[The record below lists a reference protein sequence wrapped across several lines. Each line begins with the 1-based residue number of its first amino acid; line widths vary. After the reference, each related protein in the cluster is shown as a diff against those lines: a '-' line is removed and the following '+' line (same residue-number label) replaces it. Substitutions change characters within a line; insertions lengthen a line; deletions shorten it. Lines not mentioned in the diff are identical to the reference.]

1 MQEKSTERQYLLIDD
16 SVMALGGTALTLEA
30 LIEPNR
36 KNVNTVATEFF
47 RFNESDDLF
56 YVVGNCLTLSQDS
69 FESLYYL
76 FQKGNFCKIEFDYGY
91 CQFRGPYPHKHFKG
105 EECNCP
111 TYLPLQQL
119 YKGITKNAKK
129 IFYMSDQQ
137 RDIHLQHLPDL
148 NKDKTIRLSS
158 TFLKENYKKFKE
170 LRGKKKNGKYAI
182 IEGQGG
188 WHTEAKGI
196 KESVEYAQKNK
207 IDYDLISTKSH
218 NEMLELLSEYS
229 GIIFLPIIEDTCP
242 RVTIEA
248 KLLGLDVIT
257 NNNAQHTT
265 EEWWGEDLDKIEGY
279 LSQRP
284 EFLWKT
290 LNEL

>member
-1 MQEKSTERQYLLIDD
+1 VQEKSTERQYLLIDD

-30 LIEPNR
+30 LIKPNR
-36 KNVNTVATEFF
+36 GNVNTVATEYF

-56 YVVGNCLTLSQDS
+56 YIVGNCLTLSQES

-76 FQKGNFCKIEFDYGY
+76 FQKGNFCKIEFDYGF

-105 EECNCP
+105 KECDCP
-111 TYLPLQQL
+111 NYLPLEQL

-137 RDIHLQHLPDL
+137 RDIHLKHLPDL
-148 NKDKTIRLSS
+148 NKDKTLRLSS
-158 TFLKENYKKFKE
+158 TFLNENYKKFKE
-170 LRGKKKNGKYAI
+170 LRSKEKNGKYAI

-218 NEMLELLSEYS
+218 DQMLELLSEYS

-257 NNNAQHTT
+257 NNNSQHTT
-265 EEWWGEDLDKIEGY
+265 EEWWGDDLDKMEEY
-279 LSQRP
+279 LSKRP
-284 EFLWKT
+284 EFLWRT